1 MLPTASACQ
10 SDVPDISLRRIFH
23 LREHIRHGYLIF
35 LCKFSH
41 FCRQRHIFYLGRDWD
56 YWNPENFHLFSH
68 VDEGVKSWILFNY
81 LFKFCVPLKL
91 SQCLWQAKDLQC
103 IYDFAVG
110 FESKRYFMLIA
121 LTLISWEIGSRLGMW
136 YRSGDICRWE
146 RDRKSVSR
154 ISELRSKESFTSLI
168 SDSPGLKMEK

>member
-1 MLPTASACQ
+1 MQKCRRRHQRVNRMFQIYHWDASFIYENTL
-10 SDVPDISLRRIFH
+10 DTDIWYS
-23 LREHIRHGYLIF
+23 
-35 LCKFSH
+35 CA
-41 FCRQRHIFYLGRDWD
+41 
-56 YWNPENFHLFSH
+56 NFHTSVVSVTYFIW
-68 VDEGVKSWILFNY
+68 DETGTIGTLKTFICFHMLMKAS
-81 LFKFCVPLKL
+81 KAGFCLITFLSFVCL